1 MAVLPQPGMIFRT
14 EGGSHAPVCRQVM
27 SGAAVLACGNPH
39 TKSVLMSPEF
49 TLHRRRAC
57 SLALLG
63 LAGLLAGC
71 ASLTGPRTVD
81 IPLHKLQA
89 GLERRFPLSHPLMGL
104 FDVRLQRPALS
115 LQPEADRVALRLDA
129 SVSPPFARDT
139 WSGSLAFSGRL
150 YVDPG
155 RPAVMMAE
163 PRVDRVAIG
172 ATPEAERQIA
182 RIASSLIDTVVRD
195 TPVYT
200 FDAQDLRYAGVQFIP
215 TRIETTRSGLRV
227 TLEPANR
234 R

>member
-1 MAVLPQPGMIFRT
+1 MFWRQETANAGPI
-14 EGGSHAPVCRQVM
+14 CREAM
-27 SGAAVLACGNPH
+27 SCAAVLVCGNPH
-39 TKSVLMSPEF
+39 TERNAMPSEPE
-49 TLHRRRAC
+49 LRRRRV
-57 SLALLG
+57 STLALLALG
-63 LAGLLAGC
+63 GLLAGC
-71 ASLTGPRTVD
+71 AGLSGPRKVE

-104 FDVRLQRPALS
+104 FDIRLQRPLLS
-115 LQPEADRVALRLDA
+115 IQPELDRVGLALEA

-139 WSGSLAFSGRL
+139 WAGSLAFSGRL

-172 ATPEAERQIA
+172 ANPEAERQIA

-200 FDAQDLRYAGVQFIP
+200 FEMQDLRYAGIQYTP
-215 TRIETTRSGLRV
+215 TRIETTRSGLLV
-227 TLEPANR
+227 TLEPAK
-234 R
+234 

>member
-1 MAVLPQPGMIFRT
+1 MADKHGFN
-14 EGGSHAPVCRQVM
+14 RQ
-27 SGAAVLACGNPH
+27 
-39 TKSVLMSPEF
+39 
-49 TLHRRRAC
+49 RRRVQ
-57 SLALLG
+57 G
-63 LAGLLAGC
+63 GLLLAACVLLSSC
-71 ASLTGPRTVD
+71 ASLTGPRTVE
-81 IPLHKLQA
+81 IPLHKLQD

-104 FDVRLQRPALS
+104 FNVRLQRPQLAI
-115 LQPEADRVALRLDA
+115 QPEQDRVALALEA

-172 ATPEAERQIA
+172 ANPEAERQIA

-200 FDAQDLRYAGVQFIP
+200 FDTQELRYAGVQFIP
-215 TRIETTRSGLRV
+215 TRIETTRSGLLV
-227 TLEPANR
+227 TLEPAKQR
-234 R
+234 